1 MNLSTFL
8 REQGIK
14 YQSHLLKQNK
24 LSTTVHFQR
33 NMQLYKSI
41 PKQYLPPSGLDV
53 PTNDNE
59 SLLVEFTRAYEEI
72 FFQHLDKVIIHNTIS
87 LELEESH
94 LRNITTIVKKHLSH
108 AGVPAELTTE
118 LLRVLFSKNK
128 LSYHSIEPALQRIL
142 PNTTAADF
150 SDLGLPPPPPP
161 SSPPPTPPQ
170 TQNPSIT
177 HSTSKLKRKRCQGQ
191 KAVKKA
197 KTIEAVHSPAAN
209 NSDPSFLSQRPH
221 NKHWT

>member
-1 MNLSTFL
+1 MNLTAFL
-8 REQGIK
+8 REQGKK
-14 YQSHLLKQNK
+14 YQSHLIKQNK
-24 LSTTVHFQR
+24 LSTALHFQR
-33 NMQLYKSI
+33 NIQLYKSI
-41 PKQYLPPSGLDV
+41 PKQYLPPSGLDM

-59 SLLVEFTRAYEEI
+59 SLVVEFTRAYEEI

-87 LELEESH
+87 LELEEAH
-94 LRNITTIVKKHLSH
+94 LRNITSIVRKHLSH

-128 LSYHSIEPALQRIL
+128 LTYHSIELALQRIL
-142 PNTTAADF
+142 PNTTPTVL
-150 SDLGLPPPPPP
+150 SDSGLPPQLPP

-177 HSTSKLKRKRCQGQ
+177 HSSSKRKRKRCQRQ
-191 KAVKKA
+191 KAVKKP

-209 NSDPSFLSQRPH
+209 NTGSFLSQRPN
-221 NKHWT
+221 NKDLT